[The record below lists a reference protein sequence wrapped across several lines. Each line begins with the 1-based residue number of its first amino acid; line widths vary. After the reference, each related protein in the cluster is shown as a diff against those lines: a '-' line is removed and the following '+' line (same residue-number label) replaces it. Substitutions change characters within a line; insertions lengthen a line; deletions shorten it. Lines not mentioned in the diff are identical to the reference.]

1 MRYTRYEIVL
11 QQNSLPD
18 VRVVIVA
25 PLAYIDDGSGNI
37 GDLWG

>member
-11 QQNSLPD
+11 QQNSLP
-18 VRVVIVA
+18 VVCVVIVA

>member
-1 MRYTRYEIVL
+1 MRYTRYDIDL
-11 QQNSLPD
+11 QQNFLPA
-18 VRVVIVA
+18 VRVVVVA